1 MKCNI
6 VNRAKLFLNTCY
18 TYLMKITDM
27 KPQVRAQD
35 RVSVFVNKKYSF
47 SLSLSQVE
55 KNPLKIGQEI
65 TDSELAKLK
74 SQSDFGK
81 TLDRV
86 LRWLSTRPHSRYEL
100 AQYAYR
106 KKIEP
111 DSLSQ
116 IIKKLEG
123 WGYLND
129 AEFARAFTAS
139 RKASGRKS
147 IRKIKLELRAKGVEQ
162 DIIDQA
168 LDDGKVDDR
177 AVLKDLIEKKRQIPR
192 YQEDKKI
199 IEFLLRKGFNYQD
212 AREVL
217 AEVDE
222 EA

>member
-1 MKCNI
+1 
-6 VNRAKLFLNTCY
+6 
-18 TYLMKITDM
+18 MKITDI

-35 RVSVFVNKKYSF
+35 RVSVFVDKKYSF
-47 SLSLSQVE
+47 SLSLAQVE
-55 KNPLKIGQEI
+55 KNTLKIGQEI
-65 TDSELAKLK
+65 SENQLVELK

-86 LRWLSTRPHSRYEL
+86 LRWLSSRPHSRYEL
-100 AQYAYR
+100 EQYAYR

-111 DSLSQ
+111 DSLTL
-116 IIKKLEG
+116 IIEKLEG

-139 RKASGRKS
+139 RRASGRNS
-147 IRKIKLELRAKGVEQ
+147 VRKIKLELRAKGVDQ

-168 LDDGKVDDR
+168 LDNGEVDDR
-177 AVLKDLIEKKRQIPR
+177 EVLKKLVEKKRQIPR
-192 YQEDKKI
+192 YKENKKI

-212 AREVL
+212 VREVL